1 MKVIVAGGTG
11 FLGKALVS
19 ELIENRHQVVLL
31 RRPSSK
37 SKVPEMPEIQAVE
50 VDIENPIVSTDFTG
64 DVIINLIGIIR
75 EFPSK
80 GITFHKS
87 HYLVTK
93 HLVDFARASGIKR
106 FLQMSALGVKP
117 DAQIGYEQTKF
128 AAECYLRESGLDW
141 TIFRP
146 SIVVGPNAGL
156 IGLLSKMISRLPVV
170 PVIGNGCYRVQPV
183 YIKDVIAGFVKSLG
197 NDRAIGRVFEFGG
210 PEIMTFDQMIDT
222 LGDAIGKSRL
232 RIFHQPIWMLRLMAA
247 LFGRFSWFP
256 VTKDQIIMLL
266 EESYTEDKSYFEFF
280 GITPKSF
287 SQALE
292 EFIRPNSNWGQ

>member
-19 ELIENRHQVVLL
+19 GLIENRHQVVLL
-31 RRPSSK
+31 RRSSSK
-37 SKVPEMPEIQAVE
+37 SKAPEMPEIQAVE
-50 VDIENPIVSTDFTG
+50 VDFVNPMVSTDLSG

-93 HLVDFARASGIKR
+93 YLVDMARQNGIKR

-117 DAQIGYEQTKF
+117 DGQTGYEQTKF

-146 SIVVGPNAGL
+146 SIIVGPNAGL
-156 IGLLSKMISRLPVV
+156 IGLLSNMISRLPVV
-170 PVIGNGCYRVQPV
+170 PVIGNGCYKVQPV
-183 YIKDVIAGFVKSLG
+183 YIKDVITGFVRSLENDKS
-197 NDRAIGRVFEFGG
+197 IGRIFEFGG
-210 PEIMTFDQMIDT
+210 PEIMTFNQMIDT
-222 LGDAIGKSRL
+222 LGDVMGKGSP
-232 RIFHQPIWMLRLMAA
+232 IKFHQPIWMLRLMAA
-247 LFGRFSWFP
+247 LFGHFSLFP
-256 VTKDQIIMLL
+256 VTKDQIVMLL
-266 EESYTEDKSYFEFF
+266 EENFTEDKSYFEFF
-280 GITPKSF
+280 GITPTPLK
-287 SQALE
+287 QALKI
-292 EFIRPNSNWGQ
+292 FI